1 MPEPY
6 DAPFGPPRPEAGTRF
21 FYGWVIVI
29 LGMAIWVLVIGGLY
43 TFGIFFKSVAAEF
56 GWSRAATSMASSL
69 IFLVSGLLAFSA
81 GALADRYGPRIV
93 VVACGL
99 LTGGG
104 YVLVSRVGLHTSLD
118 PLWQYYLFF
127 LLVGMGMS
135 AASAPIMSTVSR
147 WFVEK
152 RGQAL
157 GLTTVGGGL
166 GQVIMPLLAGF
177 LLIDHNWRTSYV
189 IMGVIIGAGTIG
201 MGLFLRRGPRENG
214 TSTGGGP
221 PGIEGDPEAAS
232 GLSFTFREAIRTRAF
247 WSVLAAAFL
256 AVFGQ
261 VMVLMHLV
269 NYATDPGIG
278 ISRGMATTFIAV
290 IGGANIAGKLVV
302 GPVSDRI
309 GRKAALASCF
319 AVAGVMM
326 LLLTRAT
333 SPWMFYGFA
342 VIYGF
347 AFGGWIPMFPA
358 IIGDLFG
365 TGSLGALIG
374 ATQAGNGLGG
384 GAGPFMAGLIYD
396 QTGSYFLA
404 FVMVA
409 VLFFAATGLILSIK
423 RPER

>member
-1 MPEPY
+1 
-6 DAPFGPPRPEAGTRF
+6 
-21 FYGWVIVI
+21 
-29 LGMAIWVLVIGGLY
+29 
-43 TFGIFFKSVAAEF
+43 
-56 GWSRAATSMASSL
+56 
-69 IFLVSGLLAFSA
+69 
-81 GALADRYGPRIV
+81 
-93 VVACGL
+93 
-99 LTGGG
+99 
-104 YVLVSRVGLHTSLD
+104 
-118 PLWQYYLFF
+118 
-127 LLVGMGMS
+127 
-135 AASAPIMSTVSR
+135 
-147 WFVEK
+147 
-152 RGQAL
+152 
-157 GLTTVGGGL
+157 
-166 GQVIMPLLAGF
+166 MPLLAGF
-177 LLIDHNWRTSYV
+177 LLTGYDWRTSYV
-189 IMGVIIGAGTIG
+189 IMGVVIGAGTIG
-201 MGLFLRRGPRENG
+201 MGLFLKRGPLESGLPGEGG
-214 TSTGGGP
+214 TSTGDGP
-221 PGIEGDPEAAS
+221 LEVRGEPEGAS
-232 GLSFTFREAIRTRAF
+232 ALSFSFGGAIRTRAF

-278 ISRGMATTFIAV
+278 ISRGLATTFIAV
-290 IGGANIAGKLVV
+290 IGGSNIAGKLVV

-326 LLLTRAT
+326 LWLTRAT
-333 SPWMFYGFA
+333 SLWMFYSFA

-384 GAGPFMAGLIYD
+384 GAGPFMAGLIFD
-396 QTGSYFLA
+396 VTGSYFLA

-409 VLFFAATGLILSIK
+409 VLFFTATGLILSIK